1 MTEKVKD
8 YDRGT
13 RIADRRKELGLT
25 QDELAHRI
33 GIGRQALSAIE
44 NGGAFKAQT
53 LERLV
58 SALDVSERYI
68 MRGEIED
75 SKAELIAEA
84 VDVLSEMTES
94 QIQQFIAMMKPT
106 KNVTASI

>member
-1 MTEKVKD
+1 MEEKVKD

-13 RIADRRKELGLT
+13 RIANRRKELGLT
-25 QDELAHRI
+25 QDELADCI

-53 LERLV
+53 LNRLV

-68 MRGEIED
+68 MRGGIED
-75 SKAELIAEA
+75 TKAELIAEA
-84 VDVLSEMTES
+84 VDVLSDMTAP
-94 QIQQFIAMMKPT
+94 QIQQFIAMMKAA
-106 KNVTASI
+106 KNLTESI